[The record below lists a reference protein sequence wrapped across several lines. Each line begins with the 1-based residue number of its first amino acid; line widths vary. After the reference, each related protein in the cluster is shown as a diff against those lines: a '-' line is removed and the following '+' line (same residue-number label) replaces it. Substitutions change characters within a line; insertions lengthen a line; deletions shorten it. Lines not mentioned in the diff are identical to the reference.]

1 MLLCTT
7 SDNFLSYYVPIW
19 LPNNSSLFMSMSNLI
34 LININIKDMKRHM
47 LISLFIS
54 MLVDKKKDEIV
65 IRIRDSN

>member
-1 MLLCTT
+1 
-7 SDNFLSYYVPIW
+7 
-19 LPNNSSLFMSMSNLI
+19 MSMLNLI

-65 IRIRDSN
+65 IIIRDIY